1 MKSYKKAIIIGLVP
15 LFVSLNSCDTRD
27 DYFLEKGDAPII
39 DMTTTND
46 TMSSEFWEGKKYRVI
61 EVGFGKPDTLSFSI
75 NDPYGKEC
83 TYDFQFQSL
92 PADNQTNGVFAEELL
107 YFFGDE
113 ICTFTNKATSI
124 DINLTNREVTLDQY
138 SDRTIK
144 EPALSLSKSKGKF
157 VFSLNQEKKAQDLVH
172 DYLKTIVNYAFN
184 TNAMEDVVKYQYASQ
199 TSLLHEIPFSKEV
212 SARFALTATNKI
224 GVSSTEYVLVKIKP
238 NTQPI
243 PTIQYSCIDKET
255 NEYKFIAGGQDP
267 DGHRIVKWS
276 YIFDHT
282 PFKLGSKKLS
292 INWTSADKKTGMES
306 AIFDGYL
313 YYDAFESTVQYDGND
328 WCFYYAT
335 FGKKKEE
342 LEGVTEVDF
351 ITPTS
356 RNEINHIFQTKGE
369 HTISVRCQ
377 DEYGLWSDY
386 VTEKIYIE

>member
-1 MKSYKKAIIIGLVP
+1 MSRIKLFWFSAFLV
-15 LFVSLNSCDTRD
+15 SMSSCDTRD

-92 PADNQTNGVFAEELL
+92 PADNQANGVFAEELL

-124 DINLTNREVTLDQY
+124 DVNLTNREVTLDQY

-184 TNAMEDVVKYQYASQ
+184 TNAMEDVVKYQYVSQ

>member
-1 MKSYKKAIIIGLVP
+1 MSRIKLFWFSAFLV
-15 LFVSLNSCDTRD
+15 SMSSCDTRD

-92 PADNQTNGVFAEELL
+92 PADNQVNGVFAEELL

-184 TNAMEDVVKYQYASQ
+184 TNAMEDVVKYQYVSQ

-267 DGHRIVKWS
+267 DGHKIIKWS

>member
-1 MKSYKKAIIIGLVP
+1 MSRIKLFWFSAFLV
-15 LFVSLNSCDTRD
+15 SMSSCDTRD

-92 PADNQTNGVFAEELL
+92 PADNQANGVFAEELL

-184 TNAMEDVVKYQYASQ
+184 TNAMEDVVKYQYVSQ

-267 DGHRIVKWS
+267 DGHKIIKWS